1 MEEETNEE
9 VNESH
14 PNEGEIKEAVENTDL
29 TDSPEDAA
37 DDSSEESGGEE
48 L

>member
-1 MEEETNEE
+1 MEDEFNEEE

-14 PNEGEIKEAVENTDL
+14 PNEGEIEEAVEDTDFS
-29 TDSPEDAA
+29 DSPEDVN
-37 DDSSEESGGEE
+37 EESDE